1 MTDDKEALI
10 KESHVVM
17 LGMDELFDGHRSD
30 AVIYALAWSTAMY
43 IRGTVSQGRLTK
55 EEAFKAVFSMICTA
69 YSAQG
74 ENDDD

>member
-17 LGMDELFDGHRSD
+17 LGMDELFHGHSAD
-30 AVIYALAWSTAMY
+30 AVIYALVWSTAMY
-43 IRGTVSQGRLTK
+43 IRGTVSRGRLTR
-55 EEAFKAVFSMICTA
+55 EEAFKDVFSMICTA